1 MKNLLY
7 IVGTIV
13 SFVLIIF
20 LGALTR
26 NSLQEFNY
34 IGRDVRDTITIN
46 GQGEVDAKPDLTTI
60 TLGVVTEGETVEAI
74 QTENTNKMN
83 SIIEMVKGLGIKE
96 ADIKTL
102 NFSVNPRYSWD
113 EGERKEMGFEI
124 RQNIQVKVRDES
136 NTSKL
141 LSESGK
147 LGANQVGGLNFTIDD
162 PSKFEQEA
170 RLDAIKDA
178 QEKAQELADELN
190 LELVRV
196 VSFSEAGGGS
206 PAPMYGMMERSMMDS
221 DESIPQ
227 AKIETGTQK
236 VTSYVSVT
244 FEVR

>member
-7 IVGTIV
+7 IVSSIV
-13 SFVLIIF
+13 GLFLIIF

-26 NSLQEFNY
+26 NSLQEYNY

-83 SIIEMVKGLGIKE
+83 NIIDMVKDLGIKE

-102 NFSVNPRYSWD
+102 NFSVNPRYNWD
-113 EGERKEMGFEI
+113 EGERTEAGFEI
-124 RQNIQVKVRDES
+124 RQNVQVKVRDES

-141 LSESGK
+141 LSESSK

-162 PSKFEQEA
+162 PSKFEQAA

-178 QEKAQELADELN
+178 EAKAQELADELG

-206 PAPMYGMMERSMMDS
+206 PAPMYDMMERSMAVGMDAMP
-221 DESIPQ
+221 EP
-227 AKIETGTQK
+227 KIETGTQK

>member
-7 IVGTIV
+7 IVASIV
-13 SFVLIIF
+13 GLVLIIF
-20 LGALTR
+20 LGVLTR
-26 NSLQEFNY
+26 NSLEEYNY

-60 TLGVVTEGETVEAI
+60 TLGVVTEGDTVEAI

-83 SIIEMVKGLGIKE
+83 SILDMVKGLGIKE

-102 NFSVNPRYSWD
+102 NFSVNPRYDWD
-113 EGERKEMGFEI
+113 EGERKEVGYEI
-124 RQNIQVKVRDES
+124 RQNVQVKVRDEA
-136 NTSKL
+136 NTSKIL
-141 LSESGK
+141 AESGK

-162 PSKFEQEA
+162 PTKFEQEA

-178 QEKAQELADELN
+178 QDKAQELADELG
-190 LELVRV
+190 LKLVRV

-206 PAPMYGMMERSMMDS
+206 PSPMYGMMERAMTADAEMMP
-221 DESIPQ
+221 EP
-227 AKIETGTQK
+227 KIETGTQK